1 MVKIA
6 NNKGLIKEFRV
17 CLWWPGSSAIQI
29 SFSRIFHEGL
39 LTGGFLLHPFGSTL
53 CSHRGHSFSL
63 LPTPPLTDGALESG
77 HSSPTWELCEGQPL
91 PGADPHQPAQAFPGP
106 WFSSWPTPPPRL
118 LSPPHLPT
126 PAPSP
131 FVLHRDFSLRLP
143 CAVNLLLA
151 SWRTWTDRTPTHQI
165 LRQFS
170 NIIFFFKKW

>member
-29 SFSRIFHEGL
+29 SFNRIFHEGL
-39 LTGGFLLHPFGSTL
+39 LTGGFLLPPLRLHTVFMS
-53 CSHRGHSFSL
+53 RSFL
-63 LPTPPLTDGALESG
+63 LPAARPTTDRWRHQSG
-77 HSSPTWELCEGQPL
+77 HPSPTWERCEGQPL

-106 WFSSWPTPPPRL
+106 WFSSWPSPPPRL
-118 LSPPHLPT
+118 LSPPHLPI

-131 FVLHRDFSLRLP
+131 FVLHRDFSLHLP

-170 NIIFFFKKW
+170 NIIFF